1 MKYCVA
7 ANMAG
12 SPTTPVPLSGD
23 FCEQMRKA
31 HEMGYDAIEI
41 HVPDVSVLDIPAI
54 QACMRET
61 GMEVATLG
69 TGTIYGRYGLHLCDA
84 DEQRQQ
90 ELFERVYRLCGAAEC
105 AGDDRQHQG
114 QYPPG

>member
-41 HVPDVSVLDIPAI
+41 HVPDVSVLDIPGHSGVHA
-54 QACMRET
+54 
-61 GMEVATLG
+61 GNG
-69 TGTIYGRYGLHLCDA
+69 HGSGDA
-84 DEQRQQ
+84 WDGHDLRPIWASSV
-90 ELFERVYRLCGAAEC
+90 RCR
-105 AGDDRQHQG
+105 
-114 QYPPG
+114 

>member
-41 HVPDVSVLDIPAI
+41 HVPDGFICAMQMSKGSRNCLSGCA
-54 QACMRET
+54 
-61 GMEVATLG
+61 
-69 TGTIYGRYGLHLCDA
+69 
-84 DEQRQQ
+84 
-90 ELFERVYRLCGAAEC
+90 RLSTV
-105 AGDDRQHQG
+105 RRS
-114 QYPPG
+114 

>member
-69 TGTIYGRYGLHLCDA
+69 RARSTA
-84 DEQRQQ
+84 DMGFICAMQMSKGSRNC
-90 ELFERVYRLCGAAEC
+90 LSGCARLSTV
-105 AGDDRQHQG
+105 RRS
-114 QYPPG
+114 

>member
-54 QACMRET
+54 M
-61 GMEVATLG
+61 
-69 TGTIYGRYGLHLCDA
+69 A
-84 DEQRQQ
+84 DMGFICAMQMSKGSGNC
-90 ELFERVYRLCGAAEC
+90 LSGCARLSTV
-105 AGDDRQHQG
+105 RRS
-114 QYPPG
+114 

>member
-41 HVPDVSVLDIPAI
+41 HF
-54 QACMRET
+54 MRL
-61 GMEVATLG
+61 LG
-69 TGTIYGRYGLHLCDA
+69 EAQDLMSR
-84 DEQRQQ
+84 R
-90 ELFERVYRLCGAAEC
+90 
-105 AGDDRQHQG
+105 
-114 QYPPG
+114 